1 MVMQDTNQQLG
12 RLEAQVESLQRQMEE
27 LRIDVKQMSDVITKW
42 KGAGALLLILGAS
55 LGWLVDAIVKRL

>member
-1 MVMQDTNQQLG
+1 MVVEDLNQQIG

>member
-1 MVMQDTNQQLG
+1 MEDHNKNLG

-27 LRIDVKQMSDVITKW
+27 LRIDVREMSQAVTKW

-55 LGWLVDAIVKRL
+55 LGWIIDILARRL

>member
-1 MVMQDTNQQLG
+1 MDDHNKQLG

>member
-1 MVMQDTNQQLG
+1 
-12 RLEAQVESLQRQMEE
+12 MEE